1 MSTHQT
7 GLLAEAFAG
16 QALTELGYRIS
27 ERNLRNR
34 GGEIDIVAWEGE
46 TLCIVEVRY
55 TESADFGGP
64 FATIS
69 EHKKSR
75 LRRAAAAYL
84 QTLAREPDV
93 RFDVVGVTGPAEA
106 MRFELLRNAFREER

>member
-1 MSTHQT
+1 MA
-7 GLLAEAFAG
+7 AEAFAA
-16 QALTELGYRIS
+16 QMLAERGYRVS
-27 ERNLRNR
+27 ERNVRNR
-34 GGEIDIVAWEGE
+34 GGEIDIVAWENE

-55 TESADFGGP
+55 TETDAFGGP

-84 QTLAREPDV
+84 QTLPREPFV
-93 RFDVVGVTGPAEA
+93 RFDVVGISGPLEA
-106 MRFELLRNAFREER
+106 MRFDIVRDAFREES